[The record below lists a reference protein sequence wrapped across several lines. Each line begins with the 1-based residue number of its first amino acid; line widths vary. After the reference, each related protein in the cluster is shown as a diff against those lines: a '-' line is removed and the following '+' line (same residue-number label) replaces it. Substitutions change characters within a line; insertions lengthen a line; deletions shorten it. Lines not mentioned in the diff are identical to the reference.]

1 MNSRKQLHVT
11 ISSSHSEK
19 LQYKTW
25 ESTVQKYSEY
35 SMLLFLIPEML
46 AIQPH

>member
-11 ISSSHSEK
+11 ISNSHFEK
-19 LQYKTW
+19 LQYKNW

-35 SMLLFLIPEML
+35 SMLLFLTPEML
-46 AIQPH
+46 TIQPH